1 MKNEKTERI
10 ESLIDLSALA
20 WFKESTN
27 TIIVD
32 MINEGWEYS
41 DAREYLFDKID
52 EIIEAHKRQ
61 DQLLNKFTPLIGKKC
76 IVIDEVIRK
85 NNVTIHTISGVGENG
100 GLCFENY
107 NGETNFWFGYD
118 EELFVEGYK
127 AWIHPNEVSIQLI
140 D

>member
-20 WFKESTN
+20 WFNTAAN
-27 TIIVD
+27 TIVVD
-32 MINEGWEYS
+32 MLNEGWEYS

-61 DQLLNKFTPLIGKKC
+61 DRLENKFSSLIGKKC

-100 GLCFENY
+100 GLCFEDY
-107 NGETNFWFGYD
+107 NGETIFCFEYD
-118 EELFVEGYK
+118 EDLFVEGYK